1 MKGIDISNLEDIF
14 FIRKMIWK
22 RGRKEGKYGGFQ
34 LILGL
39 FVFFPCAKC
48 GKESHTIRTPN
59 SVSFGYHF
67 TCGLAMAIALRVSAF
82 PNLIHFSCLGFC
94 MFFYA
99 WNVFFFPHFSFER
112 LSLTMPI
119 SYDIKAHCQ

>member
-1 MKGIDISNLEDIF
+1 MEEGAERGKIWRLSTDSRFVWF
-14 FIRKMIWK
+14 F
-22 RGRKEGKYGGFQ
+22 
-34 LILGL
+34 
-39 FVFFPCAKC
+39 FFPCAKC

-99 WNVFFFPHFSFER
+99 
-112 LSLTMPI
+112 
-119 SYDIKAHCQ
+119 